1 MPGSSSAT
9 PAGATAS
16 AAGAASSPDC
26 STNSIDGPS
35 TQGYPRGVSSPEL
48 SVVCRSCG
56 EEVSPYVTESPYCG
70 PRLRK
75 RAPKLE
81 LRGEELTPK
90 QSRRARRRQ
99 ARAQRTDRITERPY
113 AVLAAILIPA
123 AIVLIRVASAS
134 LDTFGLGG
142 ILGPVGDEWW
152 RYLTAPF
159 IYPDVGYLFV
169 ASVGIA
175 MFGVPVEQRLGTIPT
190 AILFI
195 ACGALGMVVADAME
209 TAFAPANDVLFASG
223 GNGIALG
230 LLAAWAV
237 IRGAEARSN
246 PDEDV
251 EVIGAAVAAAVL
263 ILLPLVDD
271 FANVFA
277 GLGGALVGAACG
289 LVAVYARRERRPG

>member
-1 MPGSSSAT
+1 
-9 PAGATAS
+9 
-16 AAGAASSPDC
+16 
-26 STNSIDGPS
+26 
-35 TQGYPRGVSSPEL
+35 VSSPEL

-56 EEVSPYVTESPYCG
+56 EEVSPYVTECPYCG
-70 PRLRK
+70 TRLRK

-190 AILFI
+190 AILI
-195 ACGALGMVVADAME
+195 VACGALGMVVADAME